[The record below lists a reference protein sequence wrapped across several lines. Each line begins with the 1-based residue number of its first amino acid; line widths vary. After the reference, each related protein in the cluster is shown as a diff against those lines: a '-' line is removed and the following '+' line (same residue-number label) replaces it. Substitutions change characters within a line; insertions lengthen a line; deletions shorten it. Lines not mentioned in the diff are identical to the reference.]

1 VPATFAINIF
11 YNNVITKESGNVP
24 SLSKSLFF
32 TPFISPTDHLMIP
45 EHFVLTR
52 DGAPHALC
60 NLAAEEL
67 QLHLKT
73 QNEWNHN
80 FGLTAID
87 TRIIIGKMF
96 GVLVVMTSDHQ
107 LGYLAAFSGK
117 LAGGNHHAKFVP
129 PVFDSLTANS
139 FLNLGMEKLT
149 RMNADIKKLTV
160 SKSEGMNDQLNHLK
174 TARKNH
180 SVSLQRKL
188 FGHYHFL
195 NQAGIEQ
202 SLNDIFKKA
211 LRKNPPSGAG
221 ECAAPKLLQYAFKH
235 QMKPL
240 ALAEFWW
247 GQSPKSEAWKHG
259 HYYPTC
265 SEKCGPILA
274 HMLSN

>member
-1 VPATFAINIF
+1 
-11 YNNVITKESGNVP
+11 VP
-24 SLSKSLFF
+24 SLSKQFYF
-32 TPFISPTDHLMIP
+32 TSFTSPTDHLTIP

-52 DGAPHALC
+52 DGTPHLLC
-60 NLAAEEL
+60 RLAAEEL
-67 QLHLKT
+67 QLHLRT
-73 QNEWNHN
+73 QKAWIHN
-80 FGLTAID
+80 FGLTEHD
-87 TRIIIGKMF
+87 GSVIIGKMF
-96 GVLVVMTSDHQ
+96 GVLVVQTSDHQ

-117 LAGGNHHAKFVP
+117 LAGGNNHAKFVP
-129 PVFDSLTANS
+129 PVFDSLTENS

-149 RMNADIKKLTV
+149 LMNKEIKDLTS
-160 SKSEGMNDQLNHLK
+160 SKSEVTDDQINSLK
-174 TARKNH
+174 AARKNH

-188 FGHYHFL
+188 FNQYYFL
-195 NQAGIEQ
+195 NKAGVEK
-202 SLNDIFKKA
+202 SMYDIFRSA

-274 HMLSN
+274 HMLSSEDIYSW